1 MEQPKRALLDY
12 KKGISINPEY
22 PELWHARADAEY
34 NLGRA
39 EECLESYR
47 MVLKLDPSNAEA
59 WFDYGDTLYESG
71 EVKESMDALAQCIKL
86 APHFAPAHYTLAKI
100 QILLRQHK
108 AAVESLTK
116 AFSQEPDLMKQFKK
130 DYPDLKSHRDF
141 APLLKR

>member
-12 KKGISINPEY
+12 KKGISLNPEY

-34 NLGRA
+34 NLGRV

-86 APHFAPAHYTLAKI
+86 ALAKI

-116 AFSQEPDLMKQFKK
+116 AFSQESDLMKQFKK

-141 APLLKR
+141 APLLKK